1 MSETTKTVAE
11 PAIIG
16 CSSVIRASPSQAIS
30 CAQSSMR
37 SRGLARP
44 IPQRK
49 LEAEH
54 GGDSP
59 PKWEDDDA
67 ISGPGTGRAVHH
79 CELGSRPRRRADRF
93 TPLKPDELAP
103 PSR

>member
-37 SRGLARP
+37 SGGLARP
-44 IPQRK
+44 LPQRK

-59 PKWEDDDA
+59 PKWEGGDE
-67 ISGPGTGRAVHH
+67 ISGPGAGCAVH
-79 CELGSRPRRRADRF
+79 CREPGCRPRRRAD
-93 TPLKPDELAP
+93 PLHTAEAG
-103 PSR
+103 R